1 MGMEEVSQEFK
12 SLLGQQINKTLT
24 LKAIQPVSALGKGIL
39 ELGILPNGV
48 ITINYRNS
56 KGAWQYSFVN
66 YETLKKGSKNIDFLE
81 GFVLSVL
88 QACEFVESNLANKRG
103 IKVPSYYNIQ
113 FKVLTGDRTKWN
125 IS

>member
-1 MGMEEVSQEFK
+1 MKEISQEFK
-12 SLLGQQINKTLT
+12 SLLGQQINNTLRLT
-24 LKAIQPVSALGKGIL
+24 DIQPVSKQGNGYLDIS
-39 ELGILPNGV
+39 ILPNGV

-56 KGAWQYSFVN
+56 KGASQYSFVN
-66 YETLKKGSKNIDFLE
+66 YETLKRGSKNIDFLE

-88 QACEFVESNLANKRG
+88 QACEFVEFKLANKKE

-113 FKVLTGDRTKWN
+113 FKVLHDDRTKWN

>member
-1 MGMEEVSQEFK
+1 MKEISQEFK

-24 LKAIQPVSALGKGIL
+24 VKAIQPVSTLGKGVL
-39 ELGILPNGV
+39 ELGILSNGV

-56 KGAWQYSFVN
+56 KGAWQYSFIN

-81 GFVLSVL
+81 EFVLSVL
-88 QACEFVESNLANKRG
+88 QACDFVESNLANKKE

-113 FKVLTGDRTKWN
+113 FKVLTGNRVKWS

>member
-1 MGMEEVSQEFK
+1 MKEVSHEFK

-24 LKAIQPVSALGKGIL
+24 VKAIQPVSTLGKGAL
-39 ELGILPNGV
+39 ELGILSNGV

-56 KGAWQYSFVN
+56 KGAWQYGFIN
-66 YETLKKGSKNIDFLE
+66 YETLKRGSKNIDFLE
-81 GFVLSVL
+81 EFVLSVL
-88 QACEFVESNLANKRG
+88 QACDFVESNLANKKE

-113 FKVLTGDRTKWN
+113 FKVLTGNRVKWN

>member
-1 MGMEEVSQEFK
+1 MKEISQEFK

-24 LKAIQPVSALGKGIL
+24 VKAIQPVSALGKGVL

-66 YETLKKGSKNIDFLE
+66 YKTLKKGSKNIDFLE
-81 GFVLSVL
+81 EFVLSVL
-88 QACEFVESNLANKRG
+88 QACDFVESNLANKKE

-113 FKVLTGDRTKWN
+113 FKVLTGNRVKWN

>member
-1 MGMEEVSQEFK
+1 MEEVSQEFK
-12 SLLGQQINKTLT
+12 SLLGQQINKNLN
-24 LKAIQPVSALGKGIL
+24 LKAIQPVSTLGKGVL

-56 KGAWQYSFVN
+56 KGAWQYSFIN

-81 GFVLSVL
+81 EFVLSVL
-88 QACEFVESNLANKRG
+88 QACDFVESNLANKKE

-113 FKVLTGDRTKWN
+113 FKVLTGNRVKWN

>member
-1 MGMEEVSQEFK
+1 MKEISQEFK

-24 LKAIQPVSALGKGIL
+24 VKAIQPVSTLGKGVL
-39 ELGILPNGV
+39 ELGVLPDGV

-56 KGAWQYSFVN
+56 KGAWQYSFIN

-81 GFVLSVL
+81 DFVLSVL
-88 QACEFVESNLANKRG
+88 QACEFVESNLASKKE

-113 FKVLTGDRTKWN
+113 FKVLQDDRIKWI

>member
-1 MGMEEVSQEFK
+1 MKEISQEFK

-24 LKAIQPVSALGKGIL
+24 VKAIQPVSTLGKGVL
-39 ELGILPNGV
+39 ELGILPKGI

-56 KGAWQYSFVN
+56 KGAWQYSFIN
-66 YETLKKGSKNIDFLE
+66 YETLKKGPKNIDFLE
-81 GFVLSVL
+81 EFVLSVL
-88 QACEFVESNLANKRG
+88 QACDFVESNLANKKE

-113 FKVLTGDRTKWN
+113 FKVLTGNRVKWN

>member
-1 MGMEEVSQEFK
+1 MKEISQEFK

-24 LKAIQPVSALGKGIL
+24 VKAIQPVSALGKGVL
-39 ELGILPNGV
+39 ELGILPDGV

-56 KGAWQYSFVN
+56 KGAWQYSFIN
-66 YETLKKGSKNIDFLE
+66 YETLKRGSKNIDFLE
-81 GFVLSVL
+81 EFVLSVL
-88 QACEFVESNLANKRG
+88 QACDFVESNLANKKE

-113 FKVLTGDRTKWN
+113 FKVLTGNRVKWS

>member
-1 MGMEEVSQEFK
+1 MKEISQEFI

-24 LKAIQPVSALGKGIL
+24 VKAIQPVSALGKGVL
-39 ELGILPNGV
+39 DLGILPNGV
-48 ITINYRNS
+48 IIINYRNS
-56 KGAWQYSFVN
+56 EGAWQYSFVN

-88 QACEFVESNLANKRG
+88 QACEFVESNVANKEG

-113 FKVLTGDRTKWN
+113 FKVLHDGRTKWN

>member
-1 MGMEEVSQEFK
+1 MEEVSQEFK
-12 SLLGQQINKTLT
+12 SLLGQQIGKTLRLT
-24 LKAIQPVSALGKGIL
+24 DIQPVSALGKGIL

-56 KGAWQYSFVN
+56 KGVSQYSFVN

-88 QACEFVESNLANKRG
+88 QACEFVESKLANKNG
-103 IKVPSYYNIQ
+103 IKVPSHYNIQ
-113 FKVLTGDRTKWN
+113 FKVLHDDRTKWE

>member
-1 MGMEEVSQEFK
+1 MKEISQEFK

-24 LKAIQPVSALGKGIL
+24 VKAIQPVSTLGKGVL
-39 ELGILPNGV
+39 ELGILPKGV

-56 KGAWQYSFVN
+56 KGAWQYSFIN

-81 GFVLSVL
+81 EFVLSVL
-88 QACEFVESNLANKRG
+88 QACDFVESNLANKKE

-113 FKVLTGDRTKWN
+113 FKILCDDRTKWE
-125 IS
+125 IF

>member
-1 MGMEEVSQEFK
+1 MEEVSQEFK

-24 LKAIQPVSALGKGIL
+24 LKAIKSVSALGNGYL
-39 ELGILPNGV
+39 DLGILPNGV
-48 ITINYRNS
+48 ITITYRNS

-88 QACEFVESNLANKRG
+88 QACEFVESNLANKNG
-103 IKVPSYYNIQ
+103 INVPSYYNIQ
-113 FKVLTGDRTKWN
+113 FKVLYDDRTKWE
-125 IS
+125 IF

>member
-1 MGMEEVSQEFK
+1 MKEISQEFK

-24 LKAIQPVSALGKGIL
+24 VKAIQPVSALGKGVL

-66 YETLKKGSKNIDFLE
+66 YKTLKKGSKNIDFLE
-81 GFVLSVL
+81 DFVLSVL
-88 QACEFVESNLANKRG
+88 QACDFVESNLANKKE

-113 FKVLTGDRTKWN
+113 FKVLTGNRVKWN

>member
-1 MGMEEVSQEFK
+1 MKEISQEFK

-24 LKAIQPVSALGKGIL
+24 VKAIQPVSTLGKGVL
-39 ELGILPNGV
+39 ELGILPSGV

-56 KGAWQYSFVN
+56 KGAWQYSFIN

-81 GFVLSVL
+81 EFVLSVL
-88 QACEFVESNLANKRG
+88 QACGFVESNLANKKE

-113 FKVLTGDRTKWN
+113 FKVLTGNRVKWN

>member
-1 MGMEEVSQEFK
+1 MKEISQEFK

-24 LKAIQPVSALGKGIL
+24 VKALQPVSTLGKGVL
-39 ELGILPNGV
+39 ELGILSNGV
-48 ITINYRNS
+48 ITVNYRNS

-66 YETLKKGSKNIDFLE
+66 YEILE

-88 QACEFVESNLANKRG
+88 QACDFVESNLANKKE

-113 FKVLTGDRTKWN
+113 FKVLTGNRVKWN